1 MVSIT
6 VTGDVT
12 EPAGTRCLAVNLA
25 EASSLPSEG
34 CLYARH
40 AIYVTEVPF
49 DIDLTCHC
57 HQWRTRED
65 KAVGAHS
72 RLSLRPCQG
81 ALGAPPHLGTSVSAK
96 KSQILQEALTKQ
108 TNKKPLASGDPCLQT
123 YRLAKVA
130 NAYKPIKK
138 TVFNLF

>member
-1 MVSIT
+1 MSQSPLEHGVWLST
-6 VTGDVT
+6 W
-12 EPAGTRCLAVNLA
+12 LKHL
-25 EASSLPSEG
+25 
-34 CLYARH
+34 LYLLRDAYMARH